1 MKNGV
6 LMAKKKTRKKTLKRK
21 ASKARKAKKSAKRS
35 APRKSLKKTKGRR
48 DKFSMTWDEMKES
61 KEWKSDWDD
70 DANDFEGESTE
81 Y

>member
-1 MKNGV
+1 VAGKKTK
-6 LMAKKKTRKKTLKRK
+6 AKKTSKPKAKKTAKH
-21 ASKARKAKKSAKRS
+21 AAPRKAKPQKMKGKR
-35 APRKSLKKTKGRR
+35 K

-70 DANDFEGESTE
+70 DAGDFEGESTE

>member
-1 MKNGV
+1 
-6 LMAKKKTRKKTLKRK
+6 
-21 ASKARKAKKSAKRS
+21 
-35 APRKSLKKTKGRR
+35 
-48 DKFSMTWDEMKES
+48 MTWEEMKES